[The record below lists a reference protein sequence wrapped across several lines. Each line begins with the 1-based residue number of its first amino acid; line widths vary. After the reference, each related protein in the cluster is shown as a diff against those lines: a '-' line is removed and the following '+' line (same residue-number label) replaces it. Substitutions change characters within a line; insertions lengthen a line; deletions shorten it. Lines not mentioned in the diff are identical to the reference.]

1 MRLFE
6 ALVGFV
12 LVGVLVLI
20 FLHFT
25 AHTADEGSN
34 GRLSEGNSNEFLA
47 LVELVKVQ
55 NETIHTLETHLKH
68 MMSKSGDS
76 TAEDLKLIE
85 ISDTIGRL
93 SRENEE
99 HRLKALHCHNL
110 SQELEHNFDK
120 ELQQLR
126 ISALSAPSVAHC
138 PEEHHTSSVSAATT
152 ASTMLQH
159 DYAGWPRTS
168 MEDHCEQRYGLE
180 LADEWRKK
188 EEVWCT
194 GPSEDVA
201 MKSELKCY
209 PYHQAHKKL
218 DGRGPDLFCEATN
231 FVMDF
236 SKVGDGV
243 YIVTFY
249 RRCSVQLVVLGARCG
264 CESVNPLPQS
274 DFVLYML
281 LLDKRSDHQP
291 RQACEGLG
299 IS

>member
-12 LVGVLVLI
+12 LVGVLVLL

-25 AHTADEGSN
+25 AHTADQGGHRRS
-34 GRLSEGNSNEFLA
+34 SDGNSNEIKA

-68 MMSKSGDS
+68 MMSKSGDT

-99 HRLKALHCHNL
+99 HRQKAAHCHNL

-126 ISALSAPSVAHC
+126 INALSATSPAHC
-138 PEEHHTSSVSAATT
+138 PEEHHVATATT
-152 ASTMLQH
+152 VAPASPH
-159 DYAGWPRTS
+159 DNAGWPRTS

-236 SKVGDGV
+236 SKVGDG
-243 YIVTFY
+243 IPFCMH
-249 RRCSVQLVVLGARCG
+249 R
-264 CESVNPLPQS
+264 
-274 DFVLYML
+274 
-281 LLDKRSDHQP
+281 
-291 RQACEGLG
+291 
-299 IS
+299 

>member
-1 MRLFE
+1 MKLTE
-6 ALVGFV
+6 V
-12 LVGVLVLI
+12 LVFVVVAGVLVLMV
-20 FLHFT
+20 LHFT
-25 AHTADEGSN
+25 AHTADQSARES
-34 GRLSEGNSNEFLA
+34 RSSRNSNEMQS

-55 NETIHTLETHLKH
+55 NETIHTLETHLKR
-68 MMSKSGDS
+68 MMSKSGDT
-76 TAEDLKLIE
+76 TAKDLKLIE

-99 HRLKALHCHNL
+99 HRLKAAHCYNL

-126 ISALSAPSVAHC
+126 VNALSAQTTAHC
-138 PEEHHTSSVSAATT
+138 PEEHQAATT
-152 ASTMLQH
+152 TVHAAGNSNN
-159 DYAGWPRTS
+159 AGWPRTS

-188 EEVWCT
+188 EEIWCT
-194 GPSEDVA
+194 GPSDDVA

-236 SKVGDGV
+236 SKVLIAHKYVVFVASVSD
-243 YIVTFY
+243 
-249 RRCSVQLVVLGARCG
+249 CSTYAQHSWC
-264 CESVNPLPQS
+264 
-274 DFVLYML
+274 
-281 LLDKRSDHQP
+281 
-291 RQACEGLG
+291 
-299 IS
+299 I